1 MSVTI
6 LVGAQ
11 WGDEG
16 KGKIVHFLSQNAD
29 IVARYQ
35 GGANAGHTVVTE
47 GRTIV
52 LHLLPVGALWP
63 HVTSIIGAGVVV
75 DPIDLMKEIE
85 QLQQSGIDLTDRLLI
100 SHKAHLIMPY
110 HKLLDRV
117 TEEKSSEKIGTTGRG
132 IGPAYVD
139 KVTRTGIR
147 IVDLLDRDIL
157 RAKLRRNIEEKN
169 LLLSRIYDT
178 EELDEDQIIAEYLEF
193 DKRIDPYVK
202 DVSVFLD
209 DAIAEGKEILLEGA
223 QGTLLD
229 IDAGTYPYVTSS
241 NPTAGGALTGL
252 GIGPRCIDEVIG
264 VLKAYTTRVG
274 HGPFPTEEPGE
285 FGEQLRETGVEYGA
299 TTGRP
304 RRCGWFD
311 AVIARYS
318 ARVNSID
325 VWAVT
330 KLDVLTGLNPL
341 KVCVAY
347 EDGQRTYHNFP
358 AVPHILETCR
368 PVYEELP
375 GWTEDIS
382 QIRAWEDLPEN
393 ALNYLHFIE
402 ELTNVPVGIV
412 SVGPAQEMT
421 IVRDPLET
429 QGIQENPD
437 VFG

>member
-16 KGKIVHFLSQNAD
+16 KGKIVHFLSQSAD

-35 GGANAGHTVVTE
+35 GGANAGHTVVTG

-75 DPIDLMKEIE
+75 DPVDLMKEIDM
-85 QLQQSGIDLTDRLLI
+85 LQQSGIDLTNRLLI

-117 TEEKSSEKIGTTGRG
+117 AEEKSSEKIGTTGRG

-139 KVTRTGIR
+139 KAARTGIR

-209 DAIAEGKEILLEGA
+209 DAIAEGKVILLEGA
-223 QGTLLD
+223 
-229 IDAGTYPYVTSS
+229 
-241 NPTAGGALTGL
+241 
-252 GIGPRCIDEVIG
+252 
-264 VLKAYTTRVG
+264 
-274 HGPFPTEEPGE
+274 
-285 FGEQLRETGVEYGA
+285 
-299 TTGRP
+299 
-304 RRCGWFD
+304 
-311 AVIARYS
+311 
-318 ARVNSID
+318 
-325 VWAVT
+325 
-330 KLDVLTGLNPL
+330 
-341 KVCVAY
+341 
-347 EDGQRTYHNFP
+347 
-358 AVPHILETCR
+358 
-368 PVYEELP
+368 
-375 GWTEDIS
+375 
-382 QIRAWEDLPEN
+382 
-393 ALNYLHFIE
+393 
-402 ELTNVPVGIV
+402 
-412 SVGPAQEMT
+412 
-421 IVRDPLET
+421 
-429 QGIQENPD
+429 
-437 VFG
+437 